1 LQLGDWEADRA
12 GNMFQKGWFKIVR
25 PGEVPRFERAC
36 RYWDLA
42 ASTPKAGA
50 DPDYTVGALVG
61 IKDGIYWVADLVR
74 LRGTPKMVE
83 ETVAATA
90 KRDGITVM
98 IRMEQEPGA
107 AGLSLADHYARNV
120 VPGYN
125 FSPVRISGDKVARAG
140 PFSAAAERGHVYVV
154 EARWNQPFFDELEA
168 FPEGDHDD
176 QVDAV
181 SGAIEA
187 LRQEAVWTARDVADA
202 LDAMRTSAHSGVDM
216 FETPGLFDTANES
229 LLFQ

>member
-1 LQLGDWEADRA
+1 
-12 GNMFQKGWFKIVR
+12 
-25 PGEVPRFERAC
+25 
-36 RYWDLA
+36 
-42 ASTPKAGA
+42 
-50 DPDYTVGALVG
+50 
-61 IKDGIYWVADLVR
+61 
-74 LRGTPKMVE
+74 
-83 ETVAATA
+83 
-90 KRDGITVM
+90 
-98 IRMEQEPGA
+98 
-107 AGLSLADHYARNV
+107 
-120 VPGYN
+120 
-125 FSPVRISGDKVARAG
+125 VRISGDKVARAG

-202 LDAMRTSAHSGVDM
+202 LDAMRTSAHSGGDM
-216 FETPGLFDTANES
+216 FETPGLFDTVNES